1 MTVASYDKEAANKV
15 QKMVSSNRFRIYT
28 SGDVLGVEIAGALK
42 NVYAIG
48 AGIVEGIGFGYNTK
62 TALVTR
68 GTMVK
73 IREGIDRG
81 KRKRIF

>member
-1 MTVASYDKEAANKV
+1 VTVASYDKEAANKV

-73 IREGIDRG
+73 IGEGMDGG
-81 KRKRIF
+81 K

>member
-1 MTVASYDKEAANKV
+1 VTVASYDKEAANKV

-73 IREGIDRG
+73 IGEGIDEG
-81 KRKRIF
+81 K

>member
-73 IREGIDRG
+73 IGEGIDEG
-81 KRKRIF
+81 K